1 MKFAHRISLLAIL
14 AAGLAVIAATAHA
27 HAARTDQKGAPPAAP
42 AGQSS
47 MADMPGMGHHD
58 HHHGAM
64 ALHMKWTTLRTESTD
79 DRARADA
86 VLATLRTSIEK
97 YKDYRV
103 ALDEG
108 YKPFHPELPLEEY
121 HFTNYARAAWAA
133 FYFDPSKPTSLLY
146 KRTADGWELTGAM
159 YTAPKRFTED
169 KLDARVPLSV
179 VRWHAHI
186 NLCLPTEHPALADW
200 TKFGPSGAIATPE
213 ACEAA
218 GGRFVPQIFG
228 WMVHVYPFETETDK
242 IWAR

>member
-1 MKFAHRISLLAIL
+1 MKFAHRISFLAIL

-27 HAARTDQKGAPPAAP
+27 HAARADQKGAPPAAP

-108 YKPFHPELPLEEY
+108 YKPFHAELPLDEY
-121 HFTNYARAAWAA
+121 HFTNYSRAVWAQ
-133 FYFDPSKPTSLLY
+133 FHFDATKPTSLLY

-169 KLDARVPLSV
+169 QLDQRVPLSV

-186 NLCLPTEHPALADW
+186 NLCVPTEHPALADW
-200 TKFGPSGAIATPE
+200 TKFGPAGAIATPE
-213 ACEAA
+213 ACDAA
-218 GGRFVPQIFG
+218 GGRWVPQIFG
-228 WMVHVYPFETETDK
+228 WMVHIYPYESDADRIRSK
-242 IWAR
+242 